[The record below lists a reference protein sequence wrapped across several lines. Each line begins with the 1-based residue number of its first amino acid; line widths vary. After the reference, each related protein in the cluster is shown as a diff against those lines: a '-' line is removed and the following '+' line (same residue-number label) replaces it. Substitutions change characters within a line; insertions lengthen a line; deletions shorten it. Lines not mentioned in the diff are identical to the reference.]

1 MVLKSKTKTKKTN
14 ETAKQNMLNSLLE
27 NDNIEEQ
34 KLNKQLPMPLPG
46 CHPYVH
52 HNEDIK

>member
-14 ETAKQNMLNSLLE
+14 ETAKENMLNSLLE
-27 NDNIEEQ
+27 NDDVEEQ

-52 HNEDIK
+52 HNQDIK